1 MEKTILFQ
9 SWRHGV
15 NWLVPIQH
23 RVRERGVRSEHHGST
38 GDEAQRW
45 AFLVHYDNLLRNS
58 TLILPKTK
66 KGGGAQFLLARKIIT
81 FTAFHRKIPRGKFVM
96 ERNTTVQSLSYSPWT
111 HFGDVLQGYF
121 WLMGITTPAAAKL
134 PPTSMPSTSPS
145 WMLLTCGCPNLRIA
159 LKVSSSFYNHQ
170 SSWWYVWSEAVLANQ

>member
-45 AFLVHYDNLLRNS
+45 AFLVHYVNLLWNS

-66 KGGGAQFLLARKIIT
+66 KGGGAQFSLARKIIT
-81 FTAFHRKIPRGKFVM
+81 FTAFHRKICHGKKYHSTVFILFSLNSFWRCSPGIFLINGHHNPCSSQAPSYLHAFYFSI
-96 ERNTTVQSLSYSPWT
+96 RNAPYLWLSKFENRPQSL
-111 HFGDVLQGYF
+111 LQ
-121 WLMGITTPAAAKL
+121 
-134 PPTSMPSTSPS
+134 
-145 WMLLTCGCPNLRIA
+145 LL
-159 LKVSSSFYNHQ
+159 
-170 SSWWYVWSEAVLANQ
+170 